1 MHTVTKVLI
10 VFAAVLCVL
19 LAALTMAYSVNV
31 DRITADYQ
39 RQVDETSATRTS
51 SATQQSQWVELQAK
65 FQRDIE
71 ARDAAIRTLESE
83 KATLEGERQALRKDK
98 ADAINARD
106 EVMSKIDQA
115 TASIKTLSLLV
126 EGYRTEVTKL
136 REQELVYR
144 KNEIQLVDRINDL
157 QSQNEVLQSSVR
169 SLQET
174 LVATKQQLDAA
185 GGPVMGR
192 AQSTGP
198 IQPSFPINAR
208 VIETRTDKATG
219 KPMATIN
226 VGTNNQVRENMQLVV
241 VQNGDYVADFTV
253 TRADLQFCEGTID
266 PKGKPVTV
274 RAGDT
279 VRSLV
284 QK

>member
-31 DRITADYQ
+31 DRISADYQ
-39 RQVDETSATRTS
+39 RQVDVAS
-51 SATQQSQWVELQAK
+51 STKTAAATQQSQWAELQAK
-65 FQRDIE
+65 FQRDIDARE
-71 ARDAAIRTLESE
+71 ATIRTLESE

-157 QSQNEVLQSSVR
+157 QSQNEVMQSSVR

-174 LVATKQQLDAA
+174 LVETKRQLDAA
-185 GGPVMGR
+185 GGPVIGR
-192 AQSTGP
+192 AQASGP
-198 IQPSFPINAR
+198 IQPSFPVNAR
-208 VIETRTDKATG
+208 VLNTRTDSATG

-241 VQNGDYVADFTV
+241 LQNGQYVADFTV
-253 TRADLQFCEGTID
+253 TRADLQWAEGTID
-266 PKGKPVTV
+266 PKGQQVSI

>member
-1 MHTVTKVLI
+1 VHTVTKVLI

-31 DRITADYQ
+31 DRITGDYQ
-39 RQVDETSATRTS
+39 RQVDETAATRTS

-144 KNEIQLVDRINDL
+144 KNEIELVDRINDL
-157 QSQNEVLQSSVR
+157 QSQNEVLTSSVR

-174 LVATKQQLDAA
+174 LVATKRQLDEA
-185 GGPVMGR
+185 GGPVIGR
-192 AQSTGP
+192 SQATGP
-198 IQPSFPINAR
+198 IQPSFPVNAR

-226 VGTNNQVRENMQLVV
+226 VGTNNQVREHMQLVV

-266 PKGKPVTV
+266 AKGKPVTV